1 MNRIVVVI
9 VLLGLSLLA
18 PVSADGD
25 ALPIV
30 KKAFD
35 AARANEAIARNY
47 VFHERILDRHLNK
60 KGQEKSRE
68 SMTYDVTLLDSSEY
82 RRLIAINDKPLLPKA
97 AAKEQRKIE
106 KWIDKMR
113 NETPRQRKKRLAKV
127 EKGREE
133 AEAFLEE
140 ITRAFEFR
148 LIGEE
153 DVSGVATHVI
163 SAEPRAGYKPTSRE
177 AKVLA
182 KVHGTLWIS
191 RDEHAWVK
199 ADLETTG
206 NITYLIVFKLR
217 KGARIQFTQRKIND
231 EVWMG
236 ESYSVNFRAKLAL
249 VVRANHEIIG
259 SYSNFRKFTTDSTD
273 IHGSVDP

>member
-1 MNRIVVVI
+1 LNRIVVVI